1 MYNHGSSCTSKA
13 ISGAKSSLFISFF
26 FISMLSACGPDGT
39 SNSADATKSADT
51 RTALTK
57 STAELNNTPSA
68 AAEQYSKQCQSRY
81 DQSNALFARIAAGK
95 YSETDETL
103 LTSINE
109 LDRQLDNALGSTS
122 LYSNVHPDQSLRD
135 AAEACQKQY
144 VGLLSEI
151 GLSRELYDQ
160 IAKVDTSGFS
170 AEDKRYVENQLR
182 DLRRSGVNLDQEQR
196 DQVKQLN
203 EDILL
208 LGQTFSK
215 NIRNDVRSIQLD
227 SVAQLAGLPEDFIT
241 AHAPDADGKIT
252 ITTNYPD
259 YIPVLQYA
267 KDDDTRRALYIA
279 NKQRGYP
286 ANEKVLKDLLTKRH
300 TLATTLGYK
309 NYAEYITETVMI
321 KTPKNAEDFINK
333 INTIAAPKAKSEYDE
348 LLARLKRETPDATVV
363 GDWQKSY
370 LSDLVKKEKYQVDSQ
385 EVRQYFPYKHVKQGI
400 LGLVET
406 MFQVEIRPW
415 ETEVWHPS
423 VTAHEL
429 VDQGKVIGRFYLD
442 MHPREGKYK
451 HAAAF
456 SLQEGVKG
464 VQLPIHALVC
474 NFPGEAS
481 GDELMEHGQVET
493 FLHELGHLL
502 HGQFGG
508 NQKWVVNAG
517 TNTER
522 DFVEAPSQMLEEWVW
537 DTDTLKSFAKNL
549 KGETIP
555 DDIITK
561 MNRARDYGKGI
572 FTKHQMY
579 YAAISLNFYNKDPGE
594 LSMAE
599 ELQFL
604 KPRYSNFGYVDNTH
618 FHLSFGH
625 LYGYSAAYYTY
636 MWSLVIATD
645 MFSEF
650 KKHGLRNPEIAD
662 RYRRTILQAGGSKD
676 ADQLIEDFLGR
687 PYSFDAFAEDLGV
700 KQ

>member
-1 MYNHGSSCTSKA
+1 MYNHGNSCTSKA
-13 ISGAKSSLFISFF
+13 ISGAKPSLFLSVFF
-26 FISMLSACGPDGT
+26 VSVLSACSPETGP
-39 SNSADATKSADT
+39 SSADVTKSSDT
-51 RTALTK
+51 
-57 STAELNNTPSA
+57 STT
-68 AAEQYSKQCQSRY
+68 AAESTPEINNAPSPAAEKYTAQCQTRY
-81 DQSNALFARIAAGK
+81 DQSSALFAEISAGK
-95 YSETDETL
+95 HAETDEKL

-160 IAKVDTSGFS
+160 IATVDTSGFS
-170 AEDKRYVENQLR
+170 EEDKRYVENQLR
-182 DLRRSGVNLDQEQR
+182 DLRRSGVNLDKDKR

-208 LGQTFSK
+208 LGQSFSK
-215 NIRNDVRSIQLD
+215 NIRDDVRSIQLD
-227 SVAQLAGLPEDFIT
+227 SVEQLAGLPEDFIA
-241 AHAPDADGKIT
+241 AHAPDEDGKIT

-259 YIPVLQYA
+259 YFPLQQYA
-267 KDDDTRRALYIA
+267 KNDDTRRALYKVY
-279 NKQRGYP
+279 KQRGYP
-286 ANEKVLKDLLTKRH
+286 ANEEVLKDLLIKRH
-300 TLATTLGYK
+300 ALATTLGYK

-321 KTPKNAEDFINK
+321 KTPENAENFINK
-333 INTIAAPKAKSEYDE
+333 INAIAAPKATLEYNE
-348 LLARLKRETPDATVV
+348 LLARLKQEMPDATAV
-363 GDWQKSY
+363 GDWQKTY
-370 LSDLVKKEKYQVDSQ
+370 ISDLVKKEKYQVDSQ
-385 EVRQYFPYKHVKQGI
+385 EIRQYFPYKHVKQGI
-400 LGLVET
+400 LDLVET

-415 ETEVWHPS
+415 KTDVWHPS

-429 VDQGKVIGRFYLD
+429 VDQGTVIGRFYLD

-481 GDELMEHGQVET
+481 GDELMEHSQVET
-493 FLHELGHLL
+493 FLHEFGHLL

-508 NQKWVVNAG
+508 NQKWLVNAG

-549 KGETIP
+549 KGETLP
-555 DDIITK
+555 DGIIKK

-579 YAAISLNFYNKDPGE
+579 YAAISLNFYNQDPGE
-594 LSMAE
+594 LSMVE
-599 ELQFL
+599 ELKSL
-604 KPRYSNFGYVDNTH
+604 KPRYSNFGYVEDTH

-687 PYSFDAFAEDLGV
+687 PYSFDAFAESL
-700 KQ
+700 K

>member
-1 MYNHGSSCTSKA
+1 MYNHGSYCTLKA
-13 ISGAKSSLFISFF
+13 TFGAKPSLFLSFF
-26 FISMLSACGPDGT
+26 FVSLLAACSPEGASTDVDAAKPAEPNTAVSESTTDPQNSQSAE
-39 SNSADATKSADT
+39 AQKY
-51 RTALTK
+51 TA
-57 STAELNNTPSA
+57 
-68 AAEQYSKQCQSRY
+68 QCQTRY
-81 DQSNALFARIAAGK
+81 DQSSALFTEIAAGNHA
-95 YSETDETL
+95 ETDEKL

-144 VGLLSEI
+144 VGLLSKI

-160 IAKVDTSGFS
+160 IAKVNTTDFS

-182 DLRRSGVNLDQEQR
+182 DLRRSGVNLDKEKR
-196 DQVKQLN
+196 DQVTQLN
-203 EDILL
+203 EEILL

-215 NIRNDVRSIQLD
+215 NIRDDVRSIQLD
-227 SVAQLAGLPEDFIT
+227 SVDQLAGLPEDFIA
-241 AHAPDADGKIT
+241 AHAPGEDGKIT

-259 YIPVLQYA
+259 YFPLQQYA
-267 KDDDTRRALYIA
+267 KNDDARRALYIA

-300 TLATTLGYK
+300 ALATTLGYK

-321 KTPKNAEDFINK
+321 KTPQHAEDFINK
-333 INTIAAPKAKSEYDE
+333 INAIAAPKATLEYQE
-348 LLARLKRETPDATVV
+348 LLTKLKLEIPDATAV
-363 GDWQKSY
+363 GDWQKTY
-370 LSDLVKKEKYQVDSQ
+370 ISDLVKKEKYQVDSQ
-385 EVRQYFPYKHVKQGI
+385 EIRQYFPYKHVKQGI
-400 LGLVET
+400 LDLVET

-429 VDQGKVIGRFYLD
+429 VDHGKVIGRFYLD

-481 GDELMEHGQVET
+481 GDELMEHNQVET

-508 NQKWVVNAG
+508 NQKWLVNAG

-537 DTDTLKSFAKNL
+537 DADTLKSFAKNL

-555 DDIITK
+555 DDIIAK

-594 LSMAE
+594 LSMVE
-599 ELQFL
+599 ELRYL
-604 KPRYSNFGYVDNTH
+604 KPRYSNFGYVDDTH

-650 KKHGLRNPEIAD
+650 KKHGLQNPEIAD

-687 PYSFDAFAEDLGV
+687 PYSFDAFAESL
-700 KQ
+700 K